1 MRSSWYRF
9 LPLLVALGGCAT
21 APRAASPAVAAGIP
35 AAWLSVPQ
43 ATRIGA
49 ISLDAER
56 KVTVAPEPAPARL
69 SDGPIRIQSD
79 PIRPR
84 LMNGDQPL
92 TDQFAAIDSFD
103 YSESRQEVIFSA
115 KRDDNFDIGLAAAD
129 GSKVNWIPSDPAD
142 EVLVEW
148 APRGSKVS
156 YVIRAGGGDVVRTLH
171 IPSAMQFSV
180 PFPMATIH
188 ALAWDPQ
195 AEQYAV
201 AYSTPDAS
209 DRVEVL
215 KYEGTGRRTVIAS
228 AATLDADL
236 EPFAAG
242 AILLRPRDIR
252 YEEKLPLAVWI
263 GDFAWSDARAALAK
277 NARVAMIV
285 TRRPPDET
293 FWKAVAEL
301 PWIDVRR
308 TFLVAPQPVAATPAA
323 SPLAPVIITAGRA
336 VAGGQYRRDG
346 NVVSVPPAVIQSFAA
361 GFIADQLKRTT
372 PTNGSSR

>member
-1 MRSSWYRF
+1 MRSSWYRL

-21 APRAASPAVAAGIP
+21 ASDPASQTAAATIPRE
-35 AAWLSVPQ
+35 WMSVPA

-49 ISLDAER
+49 VSLDAER
-56 KVTVAPEPAPARL
+56 KVTVAAEPAPARL
-69 SDGPIRIQSD
+69 TDGPIRIQSD

-84 LMNGDQPL
+84 LMNGEKPI

-103 YSESRQEVIFSA
+103 FSESRQEVIFSA
-115 KRDDNFDIGLAAAD
+115 RREDNFDIGLAAAD
-129 GSKVNWIPSDPAD
+129 GSKVNWVPNDPAD
-142 EVLVEW
+142 EVQVEW

-156 YVIRAGGGDVVRTLH
+156 YVIRAKGGDVVRTLH
-171 IPSAMQFSV
+171 IPTAMQFAV

-215 KYEGTGRRTVIAS
+215 KYEGTERRTVIPP
-228 AATLDADL
+228 AATLDADI
-236 EPFAAG
+236 EPFAAD
-242 AILLRPRDIR
+242 AILLRPRDLR
-252 YEEKLPLAVWI
+252 YDEKVPLAVWI
-263 GDFAWSDARAALAK
+263 GELAWSDARAALAK
-277 NARVAMIV
+277 SARVAMIV
-285 TRRPPDET
+285 TRRPPGEA

-301 PWIDVRR
+301 PWIDARR
-308 TFLVAPQPVAATPAA
+308 LFVVAPQPVTVAPAI
-323 SPLAPVIITAGRA
+323 APVIITADPA

-346 NVVSVPPAVIQSFAA
+346 NVVSVPPAVIQSFSA